1 MRLITLR
8 CFSSIALAVLALG
21 AAGCATEA
29 ANRPVPAPE
38 RYSRS
43 ETTDYTVRTRD
54 SVLEDTLTNTLARC
68 KAVQRRYDVPV
79 DCKVTRYKGYPTMLL
94 SFSNARAVKEYSE
107 VVVDELAMPFCD
119 SLTNANVVARL
130 VLHVRD
136 VGMASI
142 YACETGKLS
151 EWVRIA

>member
-1 MRLITLR
+1 MRLITSTA
-8 CFSSIALAVLALG
+8 FAVYVLAV
-21 AAGCATEA
+21 AGCATETTHH
-29 ANRPVPAPE
+29 PVPAPE
-38 RYSRS
+38 HNSRS
-43 ETTDYTVRTRD
+43 ETPDYAVRTRD
-54 SVLEDTLTNTLARC
+54 NELEDALTRTLTQC

-79 DCKVTRYKGYPTMLL
+79 DCKVTQYKGYPTMLL
-94 SFSNARAVKEYSE
+94 SFSNARAVEDYSE

-119 SLTNANVVARL
+119 SLTRANVVGRL
-130 VLHVRD
+130 VLFVRD